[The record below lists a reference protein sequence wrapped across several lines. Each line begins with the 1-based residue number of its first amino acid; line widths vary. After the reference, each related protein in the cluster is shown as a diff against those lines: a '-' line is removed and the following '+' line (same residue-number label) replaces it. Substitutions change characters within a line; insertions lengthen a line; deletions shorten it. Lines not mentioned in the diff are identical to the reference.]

1 MSLNLN
7 KVILGGRV
15 ASEPELKQTPSGAS
29 VVTYSMAVDRRFAP
43 EGKERE
49 TDFFRVTAWQ
59 SSADFIARY
68 FHKGDAIC
76 ITGRIQNR
84 SWTDQSGQK
93 HYMTDIIAEEANFV
107 ESKKDR
113 SASGDGQVPVSGAA
127 AMPPPTVYTS
137 PAAQGIRFEEIQTD
151 DDCPF

>member
-15 ASEPELKQTPSGAS
+15 ASEPEQKQTPSGAS

-59 SSADFIARY
+59 STADFIARY
-68 FHKGDAIC
+68 VHKGDAIC

-93 HYMTDIIAEEANFV
+93 HYITEIIAEEANFV
-107 ESKKDR
+107 ENKRDR
-113 SASGDGQVPVSGAA
+113 PEGQALASGTS

-137 PAAQGIRFEEIQTD
+137 PAAQGIRFEEIPTD
-151 DDCPF
+151 DGCPF

>member
-15 ASEPELKQTPSGAS
+15 ASEPEQKQTPSGAS

-59 SSADFIARY
+59 STADFIARY

-93 HYMTDIIAEEANFV
+93 HYITEIIAEEANFV
-107 ESKKDR
+107 ENKRDR
-113 SASGDGQVPVSGAA
+113 PEGQAPASGTS
-127 AMPPPTVYTS
+127 AMTPPTVYTS
-137 PAAQGIRFEEIQTD
+137 PAAQGIRFEEIPTD
-151 DDCPF
+151 DGCPF

>member
-15 ASEPELKQTPSGAS
+15 ASEPEQKQTPSGAS

-59 SSADFIARY
+59 STADFIARY
-68 FHKGDAIC
+68 FHKRDAIC

-93 HYMTDIIAEEANFV
+93 HYITEIIAEEANFV
-107 ESKKDR
+107 ENKRDR
-113 SASGDGQVPVSGAA
+113 PEGQAPASGTS

-137 PAAQGIRFEEIQTD
+137 PAAQGIRFEEIPTD
-151 DDCPF
+151 DGCPF

>member
-15 ASEPELKQTPSGAS
+15 ASEPEQKQTPSGVS
-29 VVTYSMAVDRRFAP
+29 VVTYSMAVGRRFVT
-43 EGKERE
+43 EGQERE

-59 SSADFIARY
+59 STADFIARY

-93 HYMTDIIAEEANFV
+93 HYITEIVAEEANFV
-107 ESKKDR
+107 ENKRDHPEGQAP
-113 SASGDGQVPVSGAA
+113 ASGTA

-151 DDCPF
+151 DGCPF

>member
-15 ASEPELKQTPSGAS
+15 ASEPEQKQTPSGAS
-29 VVTYSMAVDRRFAP
+29 VVTYSMAVGRRFAP
-43 EGKERE
+43 DGQERE

-59 SSADFIARY
+59 STADFIARY
-68 FHKGDAIC
+68 LHKGDAIC

-84 SWTDQSGQK
+84 SWTDQRGQK
-93 HYMTDIIAEEANFV
+93 HYITEIIAEEANFV
-107 ESKKDR
+107 ENKRDR
-113 SASGDGQVPVSGAA
+113 PEGQAPASGTS

-151 DDCPF
+151 DGCPF

>member
-15 ASEPELKQTPSGAS
+15 ASEPEQKQTPSGAS
-29 VVTYSMAVDRRFAP
+29 VVTYSMAVGRRFAP
-43 EGKERE
+43 DGQERE

-59 SSADFIARY
+59 STADFIARY
-68 FHKGDAIC
+68 VHKGDAIC

-93 HYMTDIIAEEANFV
+93 HYITEIIAEEANFV
-107 ESKKDR
+107 ENKRDR
-113 SASGDGQVPVSGAA
+113 PEGQAPASGTSS
-127 AMPPPTVYTS
+127 MPPPMVYTS
-137 PAAQGIRFEEIQTD
+137 PAAQGIRFEEIPTD
-151 DDCPF
+151 DGCPF

>member
-15 ASEPELKQTPSGAS
+15 ASEPEQKQTPSGVS
-29 VVTYSMAVDRRFAP
+29 VVTYSMAVGRRFVTA
-43 EGKERE
+43 GQERE

-59 SSADFIARY
+59 STADFIARY

-93 HYMTDIIAEEANFV
+93 HYITEIIAEEANFV
-107 ESKKDR
+107 ENKRDLPEGQAP
-113 SASGDGQVPVSGAA
+113 ASGTA

-151 DDCPF
+151 DGCPF

>member
-15 ASEPELKQTPSGAS
+15 ASELEQKQTPSGAS
-29 VVTYSMAVDRRFAP
+29 VVTYSMAVGRRFAL
-43 EGKERE
+43 EGQERE

-59 SSADFIARY
+59 STADFIARY

-93 HYMTDIIAEEANFV
+93 HYITEIIAEEANFV
-107 ESKKDR
+107 ENKRDR
-113 SASGDGQVPVSGAA
+113 PEGQAPVSGTA
-127 AMPPPTVYTS
+127 AMPSPTVYSS
-137 PAAQGIRFEEIQTD
+137 PAAQGIRFEEIPTD
-151 DDCPF
+151 DGCPF

>member
-15 ASEPELKQTPSGAS
+15 ASEPEQKQTPSGAS

-59 SSADFIARY
+59 STADFIARY

-76 ITGRIQNR
+76 ISGRIQNR

-93 HYMTDIIAEEANFV
+93 HYITEIIAEEANFV

-113 SASGDGQVPVSGAA
+113 PEGQAPGSGTS

-137 PAAQGIRFEEIQTD
+137 PAAQGIRFEEIPTD
-151 DDCPF
+151 DGCPF

>member
-7 KVILGGRV
+7 KVILGGQV
-15 ASEPELKQTPSGAS
+15 ASEPEQKQTPSGVA
-29 VVTYSMAVDRRFAP
+29 VVTYSMAVGRRFAP
-43 EGKERE
+43 EGQERE

-59 SSADFIARY
+59 STADFIARY

-93 HYMTDIIAEEANFV
+93 HYITEIIAEEANFV
-107 ESKKDR
+107 ENKRDR
-113 SASGDGQVPVSGAA
+113 PEGQAPASGTS
-127 AMPPPTVYTS
+127 AMTPPTVYTS
-137 PAAQGIRFEEIQTD
+137 PAAQGIRFEEIPTD
-151 DDCPF
+151 DGCPF

>member
-15 ASEPELKQTPSGAS
+15 ASEPEQKQTPSGVS
-29 VVTYSMAVDRRFAP
+29 VVTYSMAVGRRFVT
-43 EGKERE
+43 EGQERE

-59 SSADFIARY
+59 STADFIARY

-93 HYMTDIIAEEANFV
+93 HYITEIIAEEANFV
-107 ESKKDR
+107 ENKRDR
-113 SASGDGQVPVSGAA
+113 PEGQAPASGTA

-137 PAAQGIRFEEIQTD
+137 PAAQGICFEEIPTD
-151 DDCPF
+151 DGCPF

>member
-15 ASEPELKQTPSGAS
+15 ASEPEQKQTPSGVS
-29 VVTYSMAVDRRFAP
+29 VVTYSMAVGRRFAP
-43 EGKERE
+43 EGQERE

-59 SSADFIARY
+59 STADFIARY
-68 FHKGDAIC
+68 FRKGDAIC

-84 SWTDQSGQK
+84 SWTDRSGQK
-93 HYMTDIIAEEANFV
+93 HYITEIIAEEANFV
-107 ESKKDR
+107 ENKRDR
-113 SASGDGQVPVSGAA
+113 PEGQAPASGTS

-137 PAAQGIRFEEIQTD
+137 PAAQGIRFEEIPTD
-151 DDCPF
+151 DGCPF

>member
-7 KVILGGRV
+7 KVILSGRV
-15 ASEPELKQTPSGAS
+15 ASEPEQKQTPSGVS
-29 VVTYSMAVDRRFAP
+29 VVTYSMAVGRRFAP
-43 EGKERE
+43 EGRERE

-59 SSADFIARY
+59 STADFIARY

-93 HYMTDIIAEEANFV
+93 HYITEIIAEEANFV
-107 ESKKDR
+107 ENKRDR
-113 SASGDGQVPVSGAA
+113 PEGQAPASGTA

-137 PAAQGIRFEEIQTD
+137 PAAQGIRFEEIPTD
-151 DDCPF
+151 DGCPF

>member
-15 ASEPELKQTPSGAS
+15 ASEPEQKQTPSGVS
-29 VVTYSMAVDRRFAP
+29 VVTYSMAVGRRFAP
-43 EGKERE
+43 EGQERE

-59 SSADFIARY
+59 STADFIARY
-68 FHKGDAIC
+68 FRKGDAIC

-93 HYMTDIIAEEANFV
+93 HYITEIIAEEANFV
-107 ESKKDR
+107 ENRRDCPEGQAP
-113 SASGDGQVPVSGAA
+113 ASGTS

-137 PAAQGIRFEEIQTD
+137 PAAQGIRFEEIPTD
-151 DDCPF
+151 DGCPF

>member
-7 KVILGGRV
+7 KVILSGRV
-15 ASEPELKQTPSGAS
+15 ASEPEQKQTPSGVS
-29 VVTYSMAVDRRFAP
+29 VVTYSMAVGRRFAP
-43 EGKERE
+43 EGQERE

-59 SSADFIARY
+59 STADFIARY

-93 HYMTDIIAEEANFV
+93 HYITEIVAEEANFA
-107 ESKKDR
+107 ENKRDHPAGQAP
-113 SASGDGQVPVSGAA
+113 ASGTA

-137 PAAQGIRFEEIQTD
+137 PAAQGIRFEEIPTD
-151 DDCPF
+151 DGCPF

>member
-15 ASEPELKQTPSGAS
+15 ASEPEQKQTPSGAS

-59 SSADFIARY
+59 STADFIARY

-76 ITGRIQNR
+76 ISGRIQNR

-93 HYMTDIIAEEANFV
+93 HYITEIIAEEANFV
-107 ESKKDR
+107 ENKRDR
-113 SASGDGQVPVSGAA
+113 PEGQAPASGTS

-137 PAAQGIRFEEIQTD
+137 PAAQGIRFEEIPTD
-151 DDCPF
+151 DGCPF

>member
-15 ASEPELKQTPSGAS
+15 ASEPEQKQTPSGAS

-43 EGKERE
+43 EGQERE
-49 TDFFRVTAWQ
+49 TDFFRVTTWQ
-59 SSADFIARY
+59 STADFIARY

-93 HYMTDIIAEEANFV
+93 HYITEIIAEEANFV
-107 ESKKDR
+107 ENKRDR
-113 SASGDGQVPVSGAA
+113 PEGQAPASGTS

-137 PAAQGIRFEEIQTD
+137 PAAQGIRFEEIPTD
-151 DDCPF
+151 DGCPF

>member
-15 ASEPELKQTPSGAS
+15 ASEPEQKQTPSGAS
-29 VVTYSMAVDRRFAP
+29 VVTYSMAVGRRFAP
-43 EGKERE
+43 EGQERE

-59 SSADFIARY
+59 STADFIARY

-93 HYMTDIIAEEANFV
+93 HYITEIIAEEANFV
-107 ESKKDR
+107 ENKRDR
-113 SASGDGQVPVSGAA
+113 PEGQAPASGTS

-137 PAAQGIRFEEIQTD
+137 PSAQGIRFEEIQTD
-151 DDCPF
+151 DGCPF

>member
-15 ASEPELKQTPSGAS
+15 ASEPEQKQTPSGAS

-59 SSADFIARY
+59 STADFIARY

-93 HYMTDIIAEEANFV
+93 HYITEIIAEEANFV
-107 ESKKDR
+107 ENKRDR
-113 SASGDGQVPVSGAA
+113 PEGQAPASGTS

-137 PAAQGIRFEEIQTD
+137 PAAQGIRFEEIPTD
-151 DDCPF
+151 DGCPF

>member
-15 ASEPELKQTPSGAS
+15 ASEPEQKQTPSGVS
-29 VVTYSMAVDRRFAP
+29 VVTYSMAVGRRFAP
-43 EGKERE
+43 EGQERE

-59 SSADFIARY
+59 STADFIARY
-68 FHKGDAIC
+68 FRKGDAIC

-93 HYMTDIIAEEANFV
+93 HYITEIIAEEANFV
-107 ESKKDR
+107 ENKRDR
-113 SASGDGQVPVSGAA
+113 LEGQAPASGTA

-151 DDCPF
+151 DGCPF

>member
-15 ASEPELKQTPSGAS
+15 ASEPEQKQTPSGVS
-29 VVTYSMAVDRRFAP
+29 VVTYSMAVGRRFVT
-43 EGKERE
+43 EGQERE

-59 SSADFIARY
+59 STADFIARY

-93 HYMTDIIAEEANFV
+93 HYITEIVAEEANFV
-107 ESKKDR
+107 ENKRDR
-113 SASGDGQVPVSGAA
+113 PEGQAPASGTA
-127 AMPPPTVYTS
+127 AMPLPTVYTS
-137 PAAQGIRFEEIQTD
+137 PAAQGIRFEEIPTD
-151 DDCPF
+151 DGCPF

>member
-15 ASEPELKQTPSGAS
+15 ASEPEQKQTPSGAS

-49 TDFFRVTAWQ
+49 TDFLRVTAWQ
-59 SSADFIARY
+59 STADFIARY

-93 HYMTDIIAEEANFV
+93 HYITEIVAEEANFV
-107 ESKKDR
+107 ENKRDR
-113 SASGDGQVPVSGAA
+113 PEGQAPASGTAT
-127 AMPPPTVYTS
+127 MPPPTVYTS
-137 PAAQGIRFEEIQTD
+137 PAAQGIRFEEIPTD
-151 DDCPF
+151 DGCPF

>member
-15 ASEPELKQTPSGAS
+15 ASEPEQKQTPSGAS
-29 VVTYSMAVDRRFAP
+29 VVTYSMAVGRRFVT
-43 EGKERE
+43 EGQERE

-59 SSADFIARY
+59 STADFIARY

-93 HYMTDIIAEEANFV
+93 HYITEIIAEEANFV
-107 ESKKDR
+107 ENKRDR
-113 SASGDGQVPVSGAA
+113 PEGQAPASGTA

-137 PAAQGIRFEEIQTD
+137 PAAQGIRFEEIPTD
-151 DDCPF
+151 DGCPF

>member
-15 ASEPELKQTPSGAS
+15 ASEPEQKQTPSGAS
-29 VVTYSMAVDRRFAP
+29 VVTYSMAVGRRFAP
-43 EGKERE
+43 EGQERE

-59 SSADFIARY
+59 STADFIARY

-93 HYMTDIIAEEANFV
+93 HYITEIVAEEANFV
-107 ESKKDR
+107 ENKRDR
-113 SASGDGQVPVSGAA
+113 PEGQAPASGTA

-137 PAAQGIRFEEIQTD
+137 PAAQGIRFEEIPTD
-151 DDCPF
+151 DGCPF

>member
-15 ASEPELKQTPSGAS
+15 ASEPEQKQTPSGVS
-29 VVTYSMAVDRRFAP
+29 VVTYSMAVGRRFVT
-43 EGKERE
+43 EGQERE

-59 SSADFIARY
+59 STADFIARY

-93 HYMTDIIAEEANFV
+93 HYITEIIAEEANFV
-107 ESKKDR
+107 ENKRDR
-113 SASGDGQVPVSGAA
+113 PEGQAPASGTA

-137 PAAQGIRFEEIQTD
+137 PAAQGIRFEEIPTD
-151 DDCPF
+151 DGCPF

>member
-15 ASEPELKQTPSGAS
+15 ASEPEQKQTPSGAS
-29 VVTYSMAVDRRFAP
+29 VVTYSMAVGRRFAP
-43 EGKERE
+43 EGQERE

-59 SSADFIARY
+59 STADFIARY

-76 ITGRIQNR
+76 ISGRIQNR

-93 HYMTDIIAEEANFV
+93 HYITEIIAEEANFV
-107 ESKKDR
+107 ENKKDR
-113 SASGDGQVPVSGAA
+113 PEGQAPGSGTA
-127 AMPPPTVYTS
+127 AMPAPTLYTTPGS
-137 PAAQGIRFEEIQTD
+137 SGVRFEEIQTD
-151 DDCPF
+151 DDVPF

>member
-15 ASEPELKQTPSGAS
+15 ASEPEQKQTPSGVS
-29 VVTYSMAVDRRFAP
+29 VVTYSMAVGRRFVT
-43 EGKERE
+43 EGQERE

-59 SSADFIARY
+59 STADFIARY

-93 HYMTDIIAEEANFV
+93 HYITEIVAEEANFV
-107 ESKKDR
+107 ENKRDR
-113 SASGDGQVPVSGAA
+113 PEGQAPASGTA

-137 PAAQGIRFEEIQTD
+137 PAAQGIRFEEIPTD
-151 DDCPF
+151 DGCPF

>member
-15 ASEPELKQTPSGAS
+15 ASEPEQKQTPSGVS
-29 VVTYSMAVDRRFAP
+29 VVTYSRAVGRRFAP
-43 EGKERE
+43 EGQERE

-59 SSADFIARY
+59 STADFIARY
-68 FHKGDAIC
+68 VHKGDAIC

-93 HYMTDIIAEEANFV
+93 HYITEIIAEEANFV
-107 ESKKDR
+107 ENKRDR
-113 SASGDGQVPVSGAA
+113 PEGQAPASGTS

-137 PAAQGIRFEEIQTD
+137 PAAQGIRFEEIPTD
-151 DDCPF
+151 DGCPF

>member
-15 ASEPELKQTPSGAS
+15 ASEPEQKQTPSGVS
-29 VVTYSMAVDRRFAP
+29 VVTYSMAVGRRFAP
-43 EGKERE
+43 EGQERE

-59 SSADFIARY
+59 STADFIARY

-93 HYMTDIIAEEANFV
+93 HYITEIVAEEANFV
-107 ESKKDR
+107 ENKRDR
-113 SASGDGQVPVSGAA
+113 PEGQAPASGTS

-137 PAAQGIRFEEIQTD
+137 PAAQGNRFEETPTD
-151 DDCPF
+151 DGCPF

>member
-15 ASEPELKQTPSGAS
+15 ASEPEQKQTPSGVS
-29 VVTYSMAVDRRFAP
+29 VVTYSMAVGRRFTP
-43 EGKERE
+43 EGRERE

-59 SSADFIARY
+59 STADFIARY

-93 HYMTDIIAEEANFV
+93 HYITEIIAEEANFV
-107 ESKKDR
+107 ENKRDR
-113 SASGDGQVPVSGAA
+113 PEGQAPASGTA

-137 PAAQGIRFEEIQTD
+137 PAAQGIRFEEIPTD
-151 DDCPF
+151 DGCPF

>member
-15 ASEPELKQTPSGAS
+15 ASEPEQKQTPSGVS
-29 VVTYSMAVDRRFAP
+29 VVTYSMAVGRRFVT
-43 EGKERE
+43 EGQERE

-59 SSADFIARY
+59 STADFIARY

-76 ITGRIQNR
+76 ITDRIQNR

-93 HYMTDIIAEEANFV
+93 HYITEIVAEEANFV
-107 ESKKDR
+107 ENKRDR
-113 SASGDGQVPVSGAA
+113 PEGQAPASGTA

-137 PAAQGIRFEEIQTD
+137 PAAQGIRFEEIPTD
-151 DDCPF
+151 DGCPF

>member
-15 ASEPELKQTPSGAS
+15 ASEPEQKQTPSGVS
-29 VVTYSMAVDRRFAP
+29 VVTYSMAVGRRFAP
-43 EGKERE
+43 EGQERE

-59 SSADFIARY
+59 STADFIARY

-93 HYMTDIIAEEANFV
+93 HYITEIIAEEANFV
-107 ESKKDR
+107 ENKWDR
-113 SASGDGQVPVSGAA
+113 PEGQAPASGTA

-151 DDCPF
+151 DGCPF

>member
-15 ASEPELKQTPSGAS
+15 ASEPEQKQTPSGVS
-29 VVTYSMAVDRRFAP
+29 VVTYSMAVGRRFVT
-43 EGKERE
+43 EGQERE

-59 SSADFIARY
+59 STADFIARY
-68 FHKGDAIC
+68 FHKGDASC

-93 HYMTDIIAEEANFV
+93 HYITEIIAEEANFV
-107 ESKKDR
+107 ENKRDR
-113 SASGDGQVPVSGAA
+113 PEGQAPASGTA

-137 PAAQGIRFEEIQTD
+137 PAAQGIRFEEIPTD
-151 DDCPF
+151 DGCPF

>member
-15 ASEPELKQTPSGAS
+15 ASEPEQKQTPSGVS
-29 VVTYSMAVDRRFAP
+29 VVTYSMAVDRRFTP

-59 SSADFIARY
+59 STAEFIARY

-76 ITGRIQNR
+76 IVGRIQNR

-93 HYMTDIIAEEANFV
+93 HYMTDIIADEANFV

-113 SASGDGQVPVSGAA
+113 PAAGDGQASVSGAA
-127 AMPPPTVYTS
+127 AMPPPTAYTTPGAS
-137 PAAQGIRFEEIQTD
+137 GVRFENIQTD
-151 DDCPF
+151 EDLPF

>member
-15 ASEPELKQTPSGAS
+15 ASEPEQKQTPSGVS
-29 VVTYSMAVDRRFAP
+29 VVTYSMAVGRRFVT
-43 EGKERE
+43 EGQERE
-49 TDFFRVTAWQ
+49 PDFFRVTAWQ
-59 SSADFIARY
+59 STADFIARY

-93 HYMTDIIAEEANFV
+93 HYITEIVAEEANFV
-107 ESKKDR
+107 ENKRDR
-113 SASGDGQVPVSGAA
+113 PEGQAPASGTA

-137 PAAQGIRFEEIQTD
+137 PAAQGIRFEEIPTD
-151 DDCPF
+151 DGCPF

>member
-15 ASEPELKQTPSGAS
+15 ASEPEQKQTPSGVS
-29 VVTYSMAVDRRFAP
+29 VVTYSMAVGRRFAP
-43 EGKERE
+43 EGQERE

-59 SSADFIARY
+59 STADFIARY

-93 HYMTDIIAEEANFV
+93 HYITEIIAEEANFV
-107 ESKKDR
+107 ENKKDR
-113 SASGDGQVPVSGAA
+113 SEGQAPVSGTA
-127 AMPPPTVYTS
+127 AMPSPTVYSS
-137 PAAQGIRFEEIQTD
+137 PAAQGIRFEEIPTD
-151 DDCPF
+151 DGCPF

>member
-15 ASEPELKQTPSGAS
+15 ASEPEQKQTPSGVS

-59 SSADFIARY
+59 STADFIARY

-93 HYMTDIIAEEANFV
+93 HYITEIVAEEANFV
-107 ESKKDR
+107 ENKRDR
-113 SASGDGQVPVSGAA
+113 PEGQAPASSTT

-137 PAAQGIRFEEIQTD
+137 PAAQGIRFEEIPTD
-151 DDCPF
+151 DGCPF